1 MQMVINV
8 HIRRSKLETVLLI
21 LHLGGPEVHT
31 RKMRHYVPAVLSSQ
45 KCTKKINLFPNNVII
60 SSQCLLNSTRML
72 AINFY

>member
-45 KCTKKINLFPNNVII
+45 KCTNKN
-60 SSQCLLNSTRML
+60 
-72 AINFY
+72 